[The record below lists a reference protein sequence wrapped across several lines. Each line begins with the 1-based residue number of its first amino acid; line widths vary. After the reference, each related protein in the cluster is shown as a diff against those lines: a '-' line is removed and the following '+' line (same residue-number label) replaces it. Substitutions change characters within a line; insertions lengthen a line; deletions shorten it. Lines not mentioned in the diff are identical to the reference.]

1 MYKVLYNKRISFN
14 SFEIAVEAP
23 MVIEKALPGQF
34 VIVMTKSDSERIPLT
49 IYDFD
54 RKKGIFMI
62 YKKCSKENNIHKRLN
77 LYVFLNNIK

>member
-23 MVIEKALPGQF
+23 LVVEKALPGQF

-54 RKKGIFMI
+54 REKGI
-62 YKKCSKENNIHKRLN
+62 
-77 LYVFLNNIK
+77 LY